1 MRATL
6 PALVGILFV
15 AGCSSPSG
23 WELADR
29 VSRMG
34 TVLVQLERRAPDA
47 EPVAPFAHPAR
58 VARIKLADFF
68 MNATYVRHG
77 DSKPVVH
84 VERAPLL
91 ARSIAEGLAKADP
104 TTRVRFQVDNP
115 APLLGVFDPG
125 GTSRGVAFVQPAG
138 TLNIVFDVVDD
149 IIEFEDD
156 TWADPVREGLSH
168 GEIRPPAGAR
178 RRIAENGEPEP
189 WWVEMKVDP
198 TAPVAVTTTPLP
210 ATNEPVPTAPP
221 GTKPALTESQVLDR
235 LRYLEELHDRGSI
248 STEEYRRQRKALLT
262 PQP

>member
-1 MRATL
+1 MRTRF

-29 VSRMG
+29 VSRVG

-47 EPVAPFAHPAR
+47 EPVAPFAHPAS

-68 MNATYVRHG
+68 MNATYVRRG
-77 DSKPVVH
+77 DRNPVVH
-84 VERAPLL
+84 AERAPLL

-125 GTSRGVAFVQPAG
+125 GTSRGVAFVRPAG
-138 TLNIVFDVVDD
+138 TLNLVFDVVDD
-149 IIEFEDD
+149 MIEFEDD
-156 TWADPVREGLSH
+156 MWADPVREGLSH

-178 RRIAENGEPEP
+178 SHVAKNGKPAPLWIELP
-189 WWVEMKVDP
+189 VDP
-198 TAPVAVTTTPLP
+198 TAPVAVTTTP
-210 ATNEPVPTAPP
+210 PTAPTTTAP
-221 GTKPALTESQVLDR
+221 GTKPALTERQVLDR
-235 LRYLEELHDRGSI
+235 LRYLEELHDRGAI
-248 STEEYRRQRKALLT
+248 STEEYRRQRKALLA
-262 PQP
+262 PRP